1 MCYNEVMTK
10 SLWIVCTVF
19 LIATPLLCG
28 AQEILGGRIVGV
40 ISPVMEE
47 FVTRVLERAESGKV
61 QGVLFLLDTPGGLME
76 SARNIVQRI
85 LRSSVPVIVYVYPQ
99 GARAASAGSFLV
111 LAAHYAFMSPN
122 TTIGAAHPVT
132 VEGQTVS
139 EKVVNDIASL
149 ARSLATSRN
158 RNPEVVEKMV
168 RESLSLTEKEAL
180 EHGVVEGIC
189 ASPEEVL
196 ARLGISHA
204 SIAWVEMSEKEKFL
218 QLLVNPS
225 LAYIFLVLGVLGLI
239 FEFSNP
245 GAVVPGVFGSIL
257 LLLSLYA
264 FSLLP
269 TNWSGFAL
277 LLLGFLFLVL
287 DLLVTPGIGVLT
299 AGGAVAL
306 LLGSIMVFPSRGAIR
321 ISFGLIATVVGS
333 VVAFFAFAL
342 AMAFQAHRRKTTT
355 GLGSMVG
362 KIGVA
367 REDLSPEGFVMVDGE
382 LWWARTQKPIRRG
395 EEVVV
400 LRKEGTTL
408 IVDKR
413 EG

>member
-1 MCYNEVMTK
+1 
-10 SLWIVCTVF
+10 
-19 LIATPLLCG
+19 
-28 AQEILGGRIVGV
+28 IVGV

-204 SIAWVEMSEKEKFL
+204 SIAWVEMSGKEKFL